1 MIDKLPIDARMYTDL
16 QGLQKLKSDYASNA
30 EGVKQEIAEQFQSML
45 MQMMLKSMRD
55 ANKAFESGLFGTDQM
70 DFYQDMFDKQLSLSM
85 AAGHN
90 EFTEAIK
97 QSISNHGAPL
107 PTSPFVEQE
116 GIRHQQAQMINQA
129 PVIPMD
135 NKAIINEQRN
145 QTRDQVTLDNH
156 IFSCPKEFVQ
166 KIWPMAKKAA
176 SLIGI
181 DPKLLVA
188 QAALETNWGK
198 NIIAHDNRQSS
209 HNLFNIKATADW
221 HAPRVRKDTLEQKDG
236 ILVKQSAEFRS
247 YATLLDSFK
256 DYISFLKTN
265 DRYAD
270 TLKSTANPE
279 AFVQGLQKAGY
290 ATDQNYADKILKI
303 FSSDT
308 LKRVVK
314 EIEG

>member
-1 MIDKLPIDARMYTDL
+1 MIDKLISERMYTDI
-16 QGLQKLKSDYASNA
+16 QGLQKLKTDYATNS

-55 ANKAFESGLFGTDQM
+55 ANKTFDSGLFSTDQM

-85 AAGHN
+85 ASGHN

-97 QSISNHGAPL
+97 RSIDNHGVPL
-107 PTSPFVEQE
+107 PAISLAEQQENMHRQVQLMNQPHIMPHNTKTTVDEQAEKESTLAQTVLPEHPF
-116 GIRHQQAQMINQA
+116 
-129 PVIPMD
+129 
-135 NKAIINEQRN
+135 
-145 QTRDQVTLDNH
+145 
-156 IFSCPKEFVQ
+156 SSPKEFVQ
-166 KIWPMAKKAA
+166 GIWPMAKKAA
-176 SLIGI
+176 NLIGV

-198 NIIAHDNRQSS
+198 NIIAHSNQQSS

-221 HAPRVRKDTLEQKDG
+221 TAPRVRKDTLEQKDG

-270 TLKSTANPE
+270 ALKSTANPE
-279 AFVQGLQKAGY
+279 AFAQGLQKAGY
-290 ATDQNYADKILKI
+290 ATDKNYADKILKI
-303 FSSDT
+303 FSGDM
-308 LKRVVK
+308 LKQ
-314 EIEG
+314 I